1 VARDLTALTQS
12 VAGRGRQPSVDK
24 PWDHNT
30 LAVPSA
36 PPSPICSPKSE
47 LRHLVHARPTL
58 SSLVDA
64 MSERHVV
71 WVPGRPVL
79 PSANGTHDY
88 ARRPPCCTSQ
98 RPVSA
103 SIAEGLRGLA
113 TGRQCQRQCPSMQPA
128 VSPCHAR
135 LQSERA
141 HVSAVHRRIEPD
153 RLSIRAAWKHNL
165 CLCRCE
171 RKSFSVVLCAC
182 VPGPLDEL
190 SAMVELRA
198 LAWFG
203 WRRRDRWITP
213 RRHWIVAF

>member
-1 VARDLTALTQS
+1 MGPATLSRYLAL
-12 VAGRGRQPSVDK
+12 P
-24 PWDHNT
+24 PP
-30 LAVPSA
+30 PSA
-36 PPSPICSPKSE
+36 VRRASSVIFA
-47 LRHLVHARPTL
+47 HARPTL

-64 MSERHVV
+64 MSERHAV

-98 RPVSA
+98 RLVRA

-153 RLSIRAAWKHNL
+153 TLSIRAAWKHNL

-171 RKSFSVVLCAC
+171 RKSFLVRFF
-182 VPGPLDEL
+182 VPVCRARWTSCRPWL
-190 SAMVELRA
+190 SCGR
-198 LAWFG
+198 
-203 WRRRDRWITP
+203 
-213 RRHWIVAF
+213 